1 MTPPNRFD
9 GLKESTKANATE
21 QLIPNWDTRKIVVV
35 EQKDRQFSYSISLY
49 RRYYI
54 PTHGLYQELN
64 LCQHCLDDS
73 VLSSRLNSVL
83 QKRVF
88 FSNQGKDYVL
98 WTSSHQNRSKTHD
111 RTGAII
117 QDAILI
123 SIIKKNWK
131 CNNVHHSRLRKP
143 RCSINHCF
151 YVYWGHISLN
161 NKKSD
166 TVIAADTS
174 DPFLSSY
181 LLTMTCLLSQ
191 FCTQSHQKQAL
202 RCLI

>member
-1 MTPPNRFD
+1 MVCIRNSICANIVLMTAFLVHVWIVSYKKGFFSPI
-9 GLKESTKANATE
+9 KAKTTFSELHLIKTDRRPMTE
-21 QLIPNWDTRKIVVV
+21 QELLSRML
-35 EQKDRQFSYSISLY
+35 FSY
-49 RRYYI
+49 
-54 PTHGLYQELN
+54 Q
-64 LCQHCLDDS
+64 
-73 VLSSRLNSVL
+73 SS
-83 QKRVF
+83 
-88 FSNQGKDYVL
+88 
-98 WTSSHQNRSKTHD
+98 
-111 RTGAII
+111 
-117 QDAILI
+117 
-123 SIIKKNWK
+123 KKNWK